1 MIATSS
7 PSQSVPRRSRLPN
20 NAWVYVVLTIG
31 GIITAF
37 PFVWM
42 FLTSLKTFSD
52 VFQPGILPTNPT
64 LENYAQVLERT
75 GFLRWFLNSV
85 GVALVTTLSV
95 LFFDSLVGYT
105 LAKMRFPGKEI
116 IFVIILSTVMIPTE
130 MLVIPWYVGALQLR
144 IADSYL
150 AIALPGLISAFG
162 VFLMRGFFEGIP
174 DELFD
179 AARVDGM
186 GEFGLFTRVGLPLV
200 KPALAA
206 LGIFTFLGNYNAFL
220 WPLIIIQSAGMRTL
234 PVGIALFSGESGA
247 QWQLIMAASSLAVI
261 PVLLVFVVF
270 QRQIIEGVVLT
281 GVKG

>member
-1 MIATSS
+1 MTTMTSS
-7 PSQSVPRRSRLPN
+7 TEQPRPARRISPR
-20 NAWVYVVLTIG
+20 AWIYVVLTVG
-31 GIITAF
+31 GVITAF
-37 PFVWM
+37 PFLWM
-42 FLTSLKTFSD
+42 VLTSLKTFSD
-52 VFQPGILPTNPT
+52 VFQPGIFPANPT
-64 LENYAQVLERT
+64 LENYVQVLTKT
-75 GFLRWFLNSV
+75 GFLRWFANSI
-85 GVALVTTLSV
+85 GVAAVTTLSV

-105 LAKMRFPGKEI
+105 LAKMKFPGKEL
-116 IFVIILSTVMIPTE
+116 IFLLILSTVMIPTE
-130 MLVIPWYVGALQLR
+130 MLVIPWYVGALKLH
-144 IADSYL
+144 IADSYF

-186 GEFGLFTRVGLPLV
+186 GEFGLFTRIGLPLV

-220 WPLIIIQSAGMRTL
+220 WPLIIIQSAELRTL
-234 PVGIALFSGESGA
+234 PIGISLFSGESGA
-247 QWQLIMAASSLAVI
+247 QWQLIMAASSLAVV
-261 PVLLVFVVF
+261 PVLIVFVVF

>member
-1 MIATSS
+1 MTTLTSS
-7 PSQSVPRRSRLPN
+7 TQQTRAARGVSPR
-20 NAWVYVVLTIG
+20 AWIYVVLTVG
-31 GIITAF
+31 GVITAF
-37 PFVWM
+37 PFLWM
-42 FLTSLKTFSD
+42 VLTSLKTFSD
-52 VFQPGILPTNPT
+52 VFQPGIFPANPT
-64 LENYAQVLERT
+64 FENYVQVLTKT
-75 GFLRWFLNSV
+75 GFLRWFANSI
-85 GVALVTTLSV
+85 GVAAVTTLSV

-105 LAKMRFPGKEI
+105 LAKMKFPGKEL
-116 IFVIILSTVMIPTE
+116 IFLLILSTVMIPTE
-130 MLVIPWYVGALQLR
+130 MLVIPWYVGALKLH
-144 IADSYL
+144 IADSYF

-186 GEFGLFTRVGLPLV
+186 GEFGLFTRIGLPLV

-220 WPLIIIQSAGMRTL
+220 WPLIIIQSSELRTL
-234 PVGIALFSGESGA
+234 PIGISLFSGESGA
-247 QWQLIMAASSLAVI
+247 QWQLIMAASSLAVV
-261 PVLLVFVVF
+261 PVLIVFGIF

>member
-1 MIATSS
+1 M
-7 PSQSVPRRSRLPN
+7 
-20 NAWVYVVLTIG
+20 YVLLTVG
-31 GIITAF
+31 SLITVF

-42 FLTSLKTFSD
+42 LLTSLKTFSD
-52 VFQPGILPTNPT
+52 VFQPGILPANPT
-64 LENYAQVLERT
+64 LENYVQVLSRT
-75 GFLRWFLNSV
+75 GFVRWFLNSL
-85 GVALVTTLSV
+85 GVAAVTTVSV

-105 LAKMRFPGKEI
+105 LAKMKFPGKEV
-116 IFVIILSTVMIPTE
+116 IFLVILSTVMIPTE
-130 MLVIPWYVGALQLR
+130 MLVIPWYVGALRLG
-144 IADSYL
+144 IADTYT

-162 VFLMRGFFEGIP
+162 IFLMRGFFEGIP

-186 GEFGLFTRVGLPLV
+186 GEFGLFTRIGLPLV

-206 LGIFTFLGNYNAFL
+206 LGIFTFLGNYNAYL
-220 WPLIIIQSAGMRTL
+220 WPLIIIQSADMRTL

-261 PVLLVFVVF
+261 PVLLVFAVF

>member
-1 MIATSS
+1 MIAASS
-7 PSQSVPRRSRLPN
+7 GTQSEPRRSRVPGKT
-20 NAWVYVVLTIG
+20 WVYVVLTVG
-31 GIITAF
+31 GIITSF

-42 FLTSLKTFSD
+42 LLTSLKTFSD
-52 VFQPGILPTNPT
+52 VFQPGILPANPT
-64 LENYAQVLERT
+64 LENYDHVLTQT
-75 GFLRWFLNSV
+75 GFLRWFGNSL
-85 GVALVTTLSV
+85 GVALATTLSV

-105 LAKMRFPGKEI
+105 LAKMKFPGKEI

-130 MLVIPWYVGALQLR
+130 MLVIPWYVGALKLG
-144 IADSYL
+144 IADSYF

-179 AARVDGM
+179 AARVDGL
-186 GEFGLFTRVGLPLV
+186 GEFGLFTRIGLPLV

-206 LGIFTFLGNYNAFL
+206 LGIFSFLGNYNAFL
-220 WPLIIIQSAGMRTL
+220 WPLIIIQSANMRTL
-234 PVGIALFSGESGA
+234 PVGIALFSGESGT

-261 PVLLVFVVF
+261 PVLMVFAVF

>member
-7 PSQSVPRRSRLPN
+7 PSQSAPRRSRLPN
-20 NAWVYVVLTIG
+20 NAWVYTVLTIG

-52 VFQPGILPTNPT
+52 VFQPGILPSNPT

-75 GFLRWFLNSV
+75 GFLRWFANSV

-130 MLVIPWYVGALQLR
+130 MLVIPWYVGALQLG

>member
-1 MIATSS
+1 
-7 PSQSVPRRSRLPN
+7 
-20 NAWVYVVLTIG
+20 VYVVLTLG
-31 GIITAF
+31 GIVTAF

-52 VFQPGILPTNPT
+52 VFQPGILPPNPT

-75 GFLRWFLNSV
+75 GFLRWFFNSV
-85 GVALVTTLSV
+85 GIALVTTASV

-105 LAKMRFPGKEI
+105 LAKLRFPGKEV
-116 IFVIILSTVMIPTE
+116 IFVVILSTVMIPTE
-130 MLVIPWYVGALQLR
+130 MLVIPWYVGALQLG
-144 IADSYL
+144 IANSYL

-220 WPLIIIQSAGMRTL
+220 WPLIIIQSADMRTL
-234 PVGIALFSGESGA
+234 PVGIALFSGEAGA

-261 PVLLVFVVF
+261 PVLLVFAVF